1 MKQGPVVIVTGASRG
16 MGLWTARWLAKAG
29 AAVAVTAR
37 SGDDLVRLRDEIVAA
52 GGECLAVPGDVA
64 DPGACRA
71 VVDKTL
77 ERFGRLDALVN
88 NAGVLSPIARVA
100 DCDMDMFR
108 ENIMVNLMGPVYLV
122 AAALSALRKAA
133 GRVVNVSS
141 GAAANP
147 IATWSAYGAAKAG
160 LTHFTRILAAEEP
173 SIVAVSIRPGVVDTA
188 MQELIR
194 SEGAKT
200 MPPKLAQY
208 FRGLKENGN
217 LEPPHVPARSIAW
230 LALKAPSELS
240 GKFVEYDDPQ
250 IAAPAKALFG
260 EING

>member
-16 MGLWTARWLAKAG
+16 MGRWTARWLAGAG

-37 SGDDLVRLRDEIVAA
+37 SEDDLARLRDEIVSA
-52 GGECLAVPGDVA
+52 GGKCLAVPGDVA
-64 DPGACRA
+64 DPDACHT
-71 VVDKTL
+71 VVDRTL
-77 ERFGRLDALVN
+77 ERFGAVDALVN

-100 DCDMDMFR
+100 DCDMDLFR

-122 AAALSALRKAA
+122 RAALAALREAA

-141 GAAANP
+141 GAAVNP

-160 LTHFTRILAAEEP
+160 LTHFTRVLAAEEP

-194 SEGAKT
+194 REGVKT
-200 MPPKLAQY
+200 MPPKLAEY

-250 IAAPAKALFG
+250 IAAPAKELFG